1 MGLGNLLDPD
11 KMKRH
16 LRKEKELND
25 TPYGL
30 RVLTQGA
37 ADRKMPKKMLRMNK
51 QKRSKRKINEIDA
64 VANLDSFFT
73 EVSGLQKK
81 TYIEDKSLYIKNLS
95 DNKITRAKITV
106 HAHNLTR
113 GNLGGGTAEMKTQV
127 KSVDREIK
135 VSFRNEGPQTA
146 NANISSDKS
155 RRSSGINQFASVKQE
170 TLNHKN
176 CSALEEESKFNSI
189 WMGSD
194 SDWTTLNIHL
204 GMNPFESLKQAEKAL
219 DHYRTKL
226 NDLWNIH
233 GLTAGQGYG
242 LDGQPWCTSHYSFHL
257 VLWHIP
263 LALSGQ
269 RYDAVRKQL
278 TFEPKLS
285 VPYAL
290 PFFTPIASGIVKARM
305 FNRRVKYTVIVTSGR
320 LDVKVLAVS
329 KSLLPRGR
337 TKLGQGGYVS
347 WERQ

>member
-51 QKRSKRKINEIDA
+51 LKRSKRKINEIDA

-204 GMNPFESLKQAEKAL
+204 GMDPFESLEQAEKAL